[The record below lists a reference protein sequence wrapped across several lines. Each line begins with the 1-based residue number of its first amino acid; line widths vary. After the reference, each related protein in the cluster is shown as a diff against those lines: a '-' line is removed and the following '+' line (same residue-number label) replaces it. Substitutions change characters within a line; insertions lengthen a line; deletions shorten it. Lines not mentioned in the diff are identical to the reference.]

1 MSPRKTRL
9 LRVAAA
15 VLIFMLGAP
24 PLFAQTPPAG
34 LHTEGGG
41 EPIRESAEAMRVTSI
56 IQCYCGGCSNQTLHD
71 CTCGLV
77 ATERQK
83 VAAALAKG
91 QTPEALIAAYVAE
104 HGLQVRIVPEKSG
117 LNLIGWA
124 VPFAASLAALVAL
137 LVTLLAWRRRDISN
151 QGGDATAVTAGSPA
165 DRLYR
170 DRLNKE
176 LKEFDA

>member
-1 MSPRKTRL
+1 M
-9 LRVAAA
+9 
-15 VLIFMLGAP
+15 
-24 PLFAQTPPAG
+24 
-34 LHTEGGG
+34 
-41 EPIRESAEAMRVTSI
+41 
-56 IQCYCGGCSNQTLHD
+56 
-71 CTCGLV
+71 
-77 ATERQK
+77 
-83 VAAALAKG
+83 
-91 QTPEALIAAYVAE
+91 IAAYVAE
-104 HGLQVRIVPEKSG
+104 HGPQVRIVPEKSG

-151 QGGDATAVTAGSPA
+151 QSGGATAVTAGSPA